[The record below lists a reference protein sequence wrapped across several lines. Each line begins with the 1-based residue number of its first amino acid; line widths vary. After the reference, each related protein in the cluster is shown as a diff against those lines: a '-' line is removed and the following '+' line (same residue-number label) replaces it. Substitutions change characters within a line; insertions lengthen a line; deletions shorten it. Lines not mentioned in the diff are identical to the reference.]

1 MIGIILGIIVLDRI
15 SKVLAVRF
23 LQEASLAL
31 WENVFHLTYI
41 ENTGAAFSLF
51 KGHTLA
57 LGIFS
62 LIMVALLSYFLYKRK
77 KEGGGLLEQT
87 ALAFI
92 IGGAVGNLYDR
103 LILGYVIDYFDFRLI
118 NFAVFNVADSF
129 ITVGAGLILL
139 SIFLEEKKEKEKEKE
154 KEGI

>member
-1 MIGIILGIIVLDRI
+1 MVGIIFGIIFFDRV
-15 SKVLAVRF
+15 SKFLAVLF
-23 LQEASLAL
+23 LQEKTFPL
-31 WENVFHLTYI
+31 WKDVFHLTYI

-57 LGIFS
+57 LGFFS
-62 LIMVALLSYFLYKRK
+62 LIMVGLLSFYLYKRK
-77 KEGGGLLEQT
+77 KDHASLLEQV

-92 IGGAVGNLYDR
+92 IGGAAGNLYDR

-129 ITVGAGLILL
+129 ITVGAGLLL
-139 SIFLEEKKEKEKEKE
+139 LTLFIEDKKEKAHPLV
-154 KEGI
+154 

>member
-77 KEGGGLLEQT
+77 KEGGGLLEQI

-139 SIFLEEKKEKEKEKE
+139 SIFLEEK
-154 KEGI
+154 EGI